1 MYSFSSLL
9 DVFYANL
16 FAIIIFMEPFSIHI
30 NKNSSQL
37 IKQLIKCAARR
48 NKNKV
53 RRATKQEKKA

>member
-16 FAIIIFMEPFSIHI
+16 GAIIIFMEPFSIHI

-37 IKQLIKCAARR
+37 IKQLIKCAARHNIKIR
-48 NKNKV
+48 
-53 RRATKQEKKA
+53 